1 VQVGTCSFIGS
12 DAQNHGAVVL
22 SIVLVVVVVS
32 QLELPPI
39 IILIANTVS
48 DYCNGG
54 GADRAGGAKVDM
66 ARAKKRGATEIRTPD
81 GVFKA
86 PSALWAL
93 KQTTTLWRPCRQ
105 YHNS

>member
-1 VQVGTCSFIGS
+1 MQVGTCSFIGS

-32 QLELPPI
+32 QLAPPPI
-39 IILIANTVS
+39 ITSIANAVS

-66 ARAKKRGATEIRTPD
+66 ARAKKAAPRRFELRTGCSKHPVLY
-81 GVFKA
+81 G
-86 PSALWAL
+86 L
-93 KQTTTLWRPCRQ
+93 
-105 YHNS
+105 